1 MSNYQIVR
9 FYDGTKGYGKVF
21 GSQEEAEYYLE
32 TDPKVQ
38 QDIANGFFFTTEPT
52 EKPISVIANRDK
64 FSFAGAVLLPLEI
77 GKPAYI
83 YYIDDKNK
91 GSLFKTSSVSHFA
104 EHGTLTTV
112 ITENSIYEF
121 NYTGVNVPAQF
132 IAMAITDYKFC
143 RKETKK

>member
-38 QDIANGFFFTTEPT
+38 QEKAN
-52 EKPISVIANRDK
+52 V
-64 FSFAGAVLLPLEI
+64 FSIAGAVLLPLEI

-121 NYTGVNVPAQF
+121 NYTGVNVPARF